1 MGAASLSLA
10 AAAQVRET
18 EEAVY
23 PQAEYDRAALIVMH
37 EPNEEL
43 FVGTMHPAAALFM
56 DYFDADRAAEEHR
69 AYQEILRQAG
79 AEVVTVRELLLKG
92 CVDEEGNAVE
102 GAELEALRD
111 FAARYLTYTCGEGVD
126 SAGQEAYRQE
136 MLRSSA
142 LPIWWTSSCSS
153 RKSACARRTST
164 PASKH
169 LMCCIPS

>member
-1 MGAASLSLA
+1 MEKTLLLFLGAASLSLA

-92 CVDEEGNAVE
+92 CVDEEGNLPHRGRRCLPRRGRLPAFRYP
-102 GAELEALRD
+102 LLHRLRTAHHPAGHRP
-111 FAARYLTYTCGEGVD
+111 AA
-126 SAGQEAYRQE
+126 
-136 MLRSSA
+136 
-142 LPIWWTSSCSS
+142 
-153 RKSACARRTST
+153 
-164 PASKH
+164 
-169 LMCCIPS
+169 